1 MIKEQLKVTA
11 VSYLN
16 TKPFLYGLLNSP
28 LIDFMDVQLAT
39 PAESA
44 RKLLYNE
51 ADIGL
56 IPVAVLP
63 ELKEYHIVSQYCIG
77 AINEVGTVG
86 IYSEVPI
93 QEIEEIYL
101 DYHSR
106 TSVRLVQILMKEHWK
121 KDVKYLESKAGFI
134 DNIKGNRAGVVIGDR
149 AIGLDNRFAYSYDMA
164 SAWYQLTG
172 LPFVFAVWVSKR
184 PLDPFIKGIFDK
196 ALRDGL
202 QKIEHLIKILPSPS
216 DNFSLK
222 KYFTQQISYTL
233 DESKKMGMHSFLN
246 RLNSLENPVFELET
260 SSSK

>member
-28 LIDFMDVQLAT
+28 LIDFLDVQLAT

-44 RKLLYNE
+44 AKLLRNE

-63 ELKEYHIVSQYCIG
+63 ELNEYHIVSDYCIG

-86 IYSEVPI
+86 IFSERPI
-93 QEIEEIYL
+93 EEIEEIYL

-106 TSVRLVQILMKEHWK
+106 TSVRLVQILMKEYWK
-121 KDVKYLESKAGFI
+121 KDVKFLESKPGFI
-134 DNIKGNRAGVVIGDR
+134 ADIRGSRAGVVIGDR
-149 AIGLDNRFAYSYDMA
+149 AIGLHSKFPYHYDMA
-164 SAWYQLTG
+164 TAWYQLTG

-202 QKIEHLIKILPSPS
+202 QKIEHLIKILPSPAE
-216 DNFSLK
+216 DFSLK

-246 RLNSLENPVFELET
+246 RLHSLDREQAELQT
-260 SSSK
+260 LAHK